1 MADQSI
7 GTGKFAGLL
16 LLLQG
21 LLVILFVV
29 FVGYSDDLLTELPEQ
44 AEHGTKID
52 SNYSVFEGLHFMLFI
67 GFGLLLTFLKK
78 YGFSSLGYNFLIS
91 ALVIEWSTIMQGFFE
106 MKHNKIPLG
115 LQSMIKGDLAAVA
128 VTITFGALLGKTSHH
143 QLLVI
148 SFIEV
153 VLYSVNRAIGT
164 KFFHVIDAGS
174 SIYVHTF
181 GAFFGLGVSRILYTP
196 KIVAHDKETSRYT
209 SDLFATL
216 GTIVLWVCWP
226 SFNAVLVDGVS
237 RNRAIVNTY
246 YAIITS
252 CVTACAF
259 SSLMTRGS
267 KLSMVHLQNASL
279 AGGVAVGTIAPMI
292 IQPWG
297 AALIGFVSGAMS
309 TTSFKYVQPWLIR
322 KLRVHDTCGVNS
334 LHGIPGILG
343 AVAGSISASL
353 ASYEQYKTSL
363 YMIFPARAP
372 VLNSTQY
379 FELVEF
385 DPDVVD
391 GLGWSAGKQAGFQFA
406 ALAVTLVVA
415 ILGGVLTG
423 IIVKRPFFDPLREEA
438 LYDDGEFWEVP
449 GDFRGIPEVVLLSK
463 PSNMVQKGQNAL
475 VQTEAENESEEQ
487 AELVLS
493 DR

>member
-1 MADQSI
+1 MAEESI
-7 GTGKFAGLL
+7 GRGKFAGVL

-21 LLVILFVV
+21 LLIILFVV
-29 FVGYSDDLLTELPEQ
+29 FVGYSDELLPELTEQ
-44 AEHGTKID
+44 AEDGTKID
-52 SNYSVFEGLHFMLFI
+52 SKYSVFEGLHFMVFI

-91 ALVIEWSTIMQGFFE
+91 ALVIEWSTMMQGFFE
-106 MKHNKIPLG
+106 MHNNKIHIG

-143 QLLVI
+143 QLLII

-153 VLYSVNRAIGT
+153 VLYSTNRAIGT
-164 KFFHVIDAGS
+164 KFFHVVDAGS

-181 GAFFGLGVSRILYTP
+181 GAYFGLAVSRMLYNR

-226 SFNAVLVDGVS
+226 SFNAVLVEGVP

-252 CVTACAF
+252 CVTSCAF
-259 SSLMTRGS
+259 SSLMTKES

-297 AALIGFVSGAMS
+297 AVLIGFVSGALS
-309 TTSFKYVQPWLIR
+309 TTSFKYIQPWLIR
-322 KLRVHDTCGVNS
+322 KLKVHDTCGVNS

-343 AVAGSISASL
+343 AVAGAISASI
-353 ASYEQYKTSL
+353 ASYKQYKTSL
-363 YMIFPARAP
+363 YTIFPARAP

-379 FELVEF
+379 FELVKF
-385 DPDVVD
+385 DPDAGD
-391 GLGWSAGKQAGFQFA
+391 GLGWSAGKQAAFQFA
-406 ALAVTLVVA
+406 ALVVTLA
-415 ILGGVLTG
+415 LALFGGLLTG
-423 IIVKRPFFDPLREEA
+423 VIVKQPFFDPLREEA

-449 GDFRGIPEVVLLSK
+449 ADFRRLPEAALLPK
-463 PSNMVQKGQNAL
+463 PSNIAQRERNEVL
-475 VQTEAENESEEQ
+475 VQREENESDEQ
-487 AELVLS
+487 ADGQV
-493 DR
+493 